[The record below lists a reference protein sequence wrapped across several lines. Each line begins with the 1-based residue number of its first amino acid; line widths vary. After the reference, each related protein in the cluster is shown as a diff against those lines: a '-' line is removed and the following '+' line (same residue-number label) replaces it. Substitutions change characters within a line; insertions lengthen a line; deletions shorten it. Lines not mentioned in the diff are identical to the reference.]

1 MRYGARCERKLRDRA
16 SHIWQDATKVKGA
29 LPTAS
34 EESGLAR
41 FRNSTGYQRGMQ
53 VLKWLVLP
61 DFVLLPLIVFLA
73 VWLVAAGIAQT
84 ALPRLESG
92 TRLCQGAAGS
102 LEVLTTYEK
111 TFVPSATC
119 HPVGMTVAKDRRYR
133 VELKVDEPWFDGSHA
148 TNPMGLRARDLGL
161 AGILG
166 GPFRRVIEAN
176 FLQPVVEIRQG
187 SRSWPF
193 DKVHI
198 NPWRWLSGRTRPVR
212 RRVQGDA
219 GRRAVPVRQRRRV
232 AAGTDVLLP
241 GETGRQLGQRPAH
254 DRAARGGAKKIA
266 AVRPAAIQAQ
276 AGR

>member
-1 MRYGARCERKLRDRA
+1 
-16 SHIWQDATKVKGA
+16 
-29 LPTAS
+29 
-34 EESGLAR
+34 
-41 FRNSTGYQRGMQ
+41 
-53 VLKWLVLP
+53 VLP

-73 VWLVAAGIAQT
+73 VWLVAAGITQT

-92 TRLCQGAAGS
+92 TRLCQGATGS

-198 NPWRWLSGRTRPVR
+198 NPLEVAEQQPGLFAGEFKATQDGELFLFANDAVWLPEPTYFYQEKPGVNSGSARLTIVR
-212 RRVQGDA
+212 LEEA
-219 GRRAVPVRQRRRV
+219 P
-232 AAGTDVLLP
+232 
-241 GETGRQLGQRPAH
+241 
-254 DRAARGGAKKIA
+254 IA

-276 AGR
+276 ARR